1 MADAA
6 TRESYH
12 HGNLAEAL
20 IAAAIDWI
28 DEHGHE
34 RLSMRELAKKVG
46 VSPGAPFRHFKNKT
60 ALMTA
65 IAEQAMARF
74 LKSVFDAVAQADSD
88 DPIAG
93 LQAIGKGY
101 VDWAL
106 DNPIHFRII
115 STRTIIDFATSSKLQ
130 ADNDAVR
137 DLMIRFFEAGLES
150 GRIAPDLSLDTML
163 LASRGLAYG
172 LARMWSDGH
181 FPEWYVKGEPRE
193 EMQAAI
199 QMFIRSLERR

>member
-1 MADAA
+1 MADAD
-6 TRESYH
+6 TRDSYH

-20 IAAAIDWI
+20 ITAAIDWI
-28 DEHGHE
+28 DEYGYE
-34 RLSMRELAKKVG
+34 QLSMRELAKQVG

-65 IAEQAMARF
+65 IAEQAMTRF
-74 LKSVFDAVAQADSD
+74 LKSVFDAVAQADPA

-93 LQAIGKGY
+93 LEAIGQGY

-106 DNPIHFRII
+106 ENPIHFRII
-115 STRTIIDFATSSKLQ
+115 STRTIIDFAASPKLQ

-137 DLMIRFFEAGLES
+137 DLMINFFEAGLAS

-163 LASRGLAYG
+163 LASRSLAYG

-181 FPEWYVKGEPRE
+181 FPEWHVKGEPRAK
-193 EMQAAI
+193 MQAAI
-199 QMFIRSLERR
+199 HMFIRSLERR

>member
-1 MADAA
+1 MADAD
-6 TRESYH
+6 TRDSYH

-20 IAAAIDWI
+20 IAAAINSI
-28 DEHGHE
+28 DEHGYE
-34 RLSMRELAKKVG
+34 QLSMRELAKQVG

-74 LKSVFDAVAQADSD
+74 LKSVFDAVAKADPD

-93 LQAIGKGY
+93 LEAIGQGY

-106 DNPIHFRII
+106 ENPIHFRII
-115 STRTIIDFATSSKLQ
+115 STRTIIDFAASPKLQ

-137 DLMIRFFEAGLES
+137 DLMIKFFEAGLQS
-150 GRIAPDLSLDTML
+150 GRIAPDLSLETML
-163 LASRGLAYG
+163 LAGRGLAYG

-181 FPEWYVKGEPRE
+181 FPEWHVKGEPRAK
-193 EMQAAI
+193 MQAAI
-199 QMFIRSLERR
+199 RMFIQSLQRR